1 MNPNVFKAFRFFQK
15 SDKIAKNQKTHAKKA
30 HNFEKVC
37 EKAVDAL
44 RKKGCVSM
52 VNIRE
57 NTKNGKVVQYIK
69 DAMAKAIENATVRKG
84 DVKSLK

>member
-1 MNPNVFKAFRFFQK
+1 M
-15 SDKIAKNQKTHAKKA
+15 
-30 HNFEKVC
+30 
-37 EKAVDAL
+37 
-44 RKKGCVSM
+44 SM

-69 DAMAKAIENATVRKG
+69 DAVEKAIETAPVRKG